1 MATSFSARWL
11 PLVLCLGLAGCQA
24 FRARNGLQ
32 DVTPARKHREPSKKI
47 RTVQV
52 EVITDASGAV
62 ADVRVLR
69 PSTSTALDD
78 FVMESIRSTWPP
90 APSRRTV
97 VEMSHSPA
105 AGFSEPKVISTS
117 PIP

>member
-1 MATSFSARWL
+1 MASPFFIRWL
-11 PLVLCLGLAGCQA
+11 PLVLCLGLVGCQS
-24 FRARNGLQ
+24 FRSRNALP
-32 DVTPARKHREPSKKI
+32 DATPVKKYHEPSKKV
-47 RTVQV
+47 RTVQA
-52 EVITDASGAV
+52 EVTTDESGAV

-69 PSTSTALDD
+69 PSGSPALDD
-78 FVMESIRSTWPP
+78 FVVESIRSTWPP